1 VRALAS
7 ITFIYDA
14 KQDRVVAAI
23 NPGRAEA
30 WSCWLTRRLVL
41 ALLDRAAEFV
51 ASSSTLAQRAP
62 SSFRDEFAAFE
73 REAAIA
79 TTAKAMSKTP
89 DEVLKSSA
97 NTAELAARVTI
108 QNQGDKFRLELC
120 GESGEGATAAL
131 SRAEIQRILQMLQS
145 VVGRAG
151 WLAAPG
157 QSQIAPNRDATAP
170 KPFRN

>member
-7 ITFIYDA
+7 ITFVYDT

-51 ASSSTLAQRAP
+51 ASSSALAQRAP
-62 SSFRDEFAAFE
+62 SSFRGEFAAFE

-79 TTAKAMSKTP
+79 TTAKSMSKTP
-89 DEVLKSSA
+89 DDVLKSSA
-97 NTAELAARVTI
+97 NAAELAARVTI
-108 QNQGDKFRLELC
+108 QNQGDKFRLELR
-120 GESGEGATAAL
+120 GESGDGAGAAL
-131 SRAEIQRILQMLQS
+131 SRAEIVRILQMLQS
-145 VVGRAG
+145 VVAKAG
-151 WLAAPG
+151 WMAAPA
-157 QSQIAPNRDATAP
+157 QTAPTRDVTTP

>member
-7 ITFIYDA
+7 ITFVYDA

-41 ALLDRAAEFV
+41 ALLERAAEFV
-51 ASSSTLAQRAP
+51 ASTSTLARRAP
-62 SSFRDEFAAFE
+62 SSFRSEFAAFE

-97 NTAELAARVTI
+97 NAAELAAGVTI
-108 QNQGDKFRLELC
+108 QNQGDKFRLELR
-120 GESGEGATAAL
+120 GESGDGAEAAL
-131 SRAEIQRILQMLQS
+131 TRAEIVRILQMLQS
-145 VVGRAG
+145 VVAKAG
-151 WLAAPG
+151 WLAAPA
-157 QSQIAPNRDATAP
+157 QSQTPPNRDVTKP